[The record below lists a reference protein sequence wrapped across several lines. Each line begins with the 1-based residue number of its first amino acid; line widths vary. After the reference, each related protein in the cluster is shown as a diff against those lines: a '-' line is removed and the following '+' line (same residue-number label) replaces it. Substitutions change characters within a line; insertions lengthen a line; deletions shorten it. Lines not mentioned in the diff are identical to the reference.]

1 MGFLD
6 NLKQSLDTGEFN
18 SEAAKAI
25 NQLDELA
32 NGALHRAKQGS
43 GTVEHNLQSE
53 IAKRGLTAAPT
64 TKAEADEAN
73 RRAEAEMKAIK
84 ENNVILKVIA
94 TLINIEETVY
104 ESVKDMTYHIYEL
117 EDRFD
122 IENPAHR
129 EIFVAIDKVKEKY
142 GSLIERKEVIQNEQ
156 SVIFIKTDVDPELT
170 AIGNEGV
177 TEEQGDV
184 QVDGRE
190 PENLKE

>member
-6 NLKQSLDTGEFN
+6 NLKQSLDKGEFN
-18 SEAAKAI
+18 SEAAKTI

-43 GTVEHNLQSE
+43 GGIEQNLQTE
-53 IAKRGLTAAPT
+53 IKKHNMAAPPV
-64 TKAEADEAN
+64 TKAEAEEAN
-73 RRAEAEMKAIK
+73 RIAEAQMEAVK
-84 ENNVILKVIA
+84 ENNAVLKVIA
-94 TLINIEETVY
+94 TLLNIEEMVY
-104 ESVKDMTYHIYEL
+104 ESVKDMTYHIYEI

-122 IENPAHR
+122 IENPAHK
-129 EIFVAIDKVKEKY
+129 EIFVAVNKIKEKY
-142 GSLIERKEVIQNEQ
+142 GSLIESKEAIQNEQ
-156 SVIFIKTDVDPELT
+156 SVIFIKTDIDPELT

-184 QVDGRE
+184 QTEGRE